1 MAERG
6 EGEAGVMHTFSNRA
20 VDLMNFTPDMVVKE
34 DITQALSKN
43 IRFNGHINNN
53 FTVWEHSMIG
63 AAWAESP
70 RHKLEALLHD
80 AGEAYTGDIILPMKE
95 CFPEIAEFED
105 RITAVIFDKLWP
117 NSGLTKGGV
126 YKKSPYM
133 VQLDRDMAAC
143 ESYHF
148 RPHHSFTHRAYEK
161 HKEWFPLYLEVEA
174 AWYDSELVDD
184 NHPHKLFWDLYNKLL
199 EKVDG

>member
-1 MAERG
+1 MVERG
-6 EGEAGVMHTFSNRA
+6 EGKAGVMHTFSNTA
-20 VDLMNFTPDMVVKE
+20 VDLLNFTADMVVKE

-43 IRFNGHINNN
+43 IRFNGHITNN
-53 FTVWEHSMIG
+53 FTVYEHSMIG

-80 AGEAYTGDIILPMKE
+80 TGEAYTGDIILPMKE

-105 RITAVIFDKLWP
+105 KITAVIFDKLWP
-117 NSGLTKGGV
+117 GNGLTAGGV

-133 VQLDRDMAAC
+133 VQLDRDMAGC

-148 RPHHSFTHRAYEK
+148 RPTHAFTQRTYEK
-161 HKEWFPLYLEVEA
+161 QSEWYKLYLDLENKLLN
-174 AWYDSELVDD
+174 SELCDPEY
-184 NHPHKLFWDLYNKLL
+184 PHGLFWRMYNKLL
-199 EKVDG
+199 EEVNG